1 MYQISI
7 FFFFVWFFSQSE
19 GSGEDLV
26 QLIQNGFAVINRLL
40 LLRPSDQT
48 VSPVEVAL
56 SSQPAGYQNQHIV
69 GVIAEYIYHR
79 TNPLLPKLATLFLKR
94 LAVVLP
100 MSILACLG
108 NQAEPIRDVYLMR
121 LQLTTEVHGPFLT
134 STAWPKLAYNDR
146 QIQQVW
152 QILCQ
157 AARDK
162 LNSFSG
168 QIKCFLS
175 CSEKCTMLNPSPA
188 EPGYT
193 LLLQTV

>member
-1 MYQISI
+1 MLLAVDGTFIYDNINTKTLIRQFILLLYLMFCSK
-7 FFFFVWFFSQSE
+7 SE

-26 QLIQNGFAVINRLL
+26 QLIQSGFSVINRLL
-40 LLRPSDQT
+40 LLRPADQT

-56 SSQPAGYQNQHIV
+56 SSQPAGYLNQHIV

-121 LQLTTEVHGPFLT
+121 LQHVTEV
-134 STAWPKLAYNDR
+134 
-146 QIQQVW
+146 I
-152 QILCQ
+152 
-157 AARDK
+157 
-162 LNSFSG
+162 
-168 QIKCFLS
+168 
-175 CSEKCTMLNPSPA
+175 
-188 EPGYT
+188 
-193 LLLQTV
+193 

>member
-1 MYQISI
+1 MPRLINHVDLFI
-7 FFFFVWFFSQSE
+7 ISQSE

-121 LQLTTEVHGPFLT
+121 LQLTTEV
-134 STAWPKLAYNDR
+134 
-146 QIQQVW
+146 
-152 QILCQ
+152 Q
-157 AARDK
+157 A
-162 LNSFSG
+162 F
-168 QIKCFLS
+168 
-175 CSEKCTMLNPSPA
+175 
-188 EPGYT
+188 T
-193 LLLQTV
+193 LLISRSQQYYYYGGTS

>member
-1 MYQISI
+1 MFYSK
-7 FFFFVWFFSQSE
+7 SE

-26 QLIQNGFAVINRLL
+26 QLIQSGFSVINRLL
-40 LLRPSDQT
+40 LLRPADQT

-56 SSQPAGYQNQHIV
+56 SSQPAGYLNQHIV

-121 LQLTTEVHGPFLT
+121 LQHVTEVG
-134 STAWPKLAYNDR
+134 
-146 QIQQVW
+146 
-152 QILCQ
+152 
-157 AARDK
+157 
-162 LNSFSG
+162 
-168 QIKCFLS
+168 
-175 CSEKCTMLNPSPA
+175 
-188 EPGYT
+188 
-193 LLLQTV
+193 